1 MLDKYQKL
9 LKQTPLKKRLFLIC
23 CPSSGAILASVFW
36 SRIDSEGNILV
47 HALTEKDENSTDYFD
62 VFNPQG
68 DFIASVQIIGDIK
81 FPSDPWTYFAADC
94 FW

>member
-1 MLDKYQKL
+1 M
-9 LKQTPLKKRLFLIC
+9 
-23 CPSSGAILASVFW
+23 ASVFW